1 MGIIS
6 HSTVIKGILNL
17 ILDIVTDLLLVHKL
31 EVDLLLLTY
40 FWSIN

>member
-17 ILDIVTDLLLVHKL
+17 ILDFFPTPLNTPVIFM
-31 EVDLLLLTY
+31 Y
-40 FWSIN
+40 M